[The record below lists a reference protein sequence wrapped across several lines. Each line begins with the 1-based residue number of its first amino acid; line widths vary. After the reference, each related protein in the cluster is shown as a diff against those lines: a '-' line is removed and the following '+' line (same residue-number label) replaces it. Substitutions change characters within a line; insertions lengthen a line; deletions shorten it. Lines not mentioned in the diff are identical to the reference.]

1 MSLPSGPADV
11 APGLY
16 SPPPSYVAPVILP
29 VVNNGVFS
37 SAPPQQQL
45 TGSGMI
51 SLPLSYYMA
60 PQPPLTVPV
69 SATPLP
75 SQPSLFP
82 SIPYVVNTPLQPAA
96 VPFLLPNNN
105 SNYQGGI
112 APTICYANQV
122 PLWESNDP
130 DGNNHL
136 AVGGNANSVQYNLND
151 TLEGDNVFTYVN
163 ETLTVPIINTSSI
176 IGSTLNCVGWLSSV
190 MLNADIVK
198 TVTINTPAIT
208 NLQTINGHP
217 YIYFDGL
224 PDADVIG
231 GNNNSVQFNASG
243 TLGGN
248 EVFTYA
254 NNILRVPIINT
265 SSIIGSTINCV
276 GWVSSAT
283 LNTDTVKTYS
293 IVNLTSINGSAYP
306 AAAVAPT
313 AGGANGSIQY
323 NNGGVLGGNA
333 NFTYD
338 SVKNKLTTSN
348 VTANVLNI
356 NGATSLDWTDSQ
368 IDTNVYIGKT
378 SYLNA
383 PDVVILP
390 TLFQVGVIAYP
401 ARSFVVRAGGVSGL
415 VASTATPV
423 ALQSGLLGA
432 TTQNT
437 RILDISGFPAGS
449 GTPAGFPLGV
459 SIKDNLVG
467 GGQSLIPGGIT
478 IGTTADASITAAG
491 ILYMN
496 AAGAVTV
503 NGLGAVSILAGGLL
517 SMAGI
522 GPITMAS
529 AVGILVSGGG
539 GIVVGSV
546 TANGADTHFWGCDVI
561 LHRGLASP
569 LPGGWFRSSDGGI
582 NTKEGIFQTLSG
594 TTINGSNGIFN
605 LININQ
611 LLTSSINCSTI
622 TIGEPTRQGETQA
635 IFYGSTINSGMYFS
649 TLTQDN
655 TPIGIYT
662 NLISSFGSGLA
673 GNNNLILS
681 GVSTLN
687 GYCFDPMTLIT
698 TKATYTST
706 FKGYSINL
714 DTRGGNLTSPT
725 VTATTSV
732 TDTLQTRTLNA
743 SGAAIVNGL
752 TTTTLQASQNTFI
765 GGNTFLGY
773 ASTDVPLP
781 SIILGKTGQLVLSG
795 GLCVGGIG
803 DIPYAGKILC
813 KVVQATD
820 SVGTTSLIAGD
831 ITTNAGSGTDAQGN
845 IRGRGFTAVTQV
857 NTAAVVVNGVTITPA
872 SVSYTQGASMG
883 GNDITATGIVT
894 VGTLKDGVLTITGGA
909 IQNATDITA
918 HGILKTTTAVID
930 GGVAHYTDG
939 VVINGNNLSAVGA
952 ITAASLSATSIG
964 DGVLTINSGAIQNVV
979 SISAASITTGTQT
992 AHGILK
998 TTTTTMVAGVPSYTD
1013 GVVINGNDLS
1023 AVGAITAASISAA
1036 SIGDG
1041 VLTIN
1046 SGAIQNVVSISAA
1059 SITTGTQT
1067 AHGILKTTT
1076 TTMVAGVPSY
1086 TDGVV
1091 INGNDLSA
1099 VGGISAASIT
1109 PVKLVDGSGTG
1120 GSSGQFLTAGTGN
1133 VLSWVNAPSSGS
1145 SAKGGYLVV
1154 DSINGVDATGSTSMP
1169 YKTITAAITA
1179 ASGATSSAPIT
1190 IFVLPGTYSGT
1201 LTIPQYVCV
1210 MGASQ
1215 NTVIITS
1222 PITMNANSRLESITL
1237 NLLNVMFATYGITFG
1252 NGTSATS
1259 KVVNCSI
1266 NISGGVGY
1274 TVNLVGVYITDNST
1288 GSAFSTSRA
1297 IRDCN
1302 INITVG
1308 SGGDGA
1314 TITAGVYM
1322 TNVTSRFAIYQ
1333 CAIGI
1338 AGGTTGVGILNATNT
1353 GGFLTVHNSTV
1364 SGVLYD
1370 VNSSGISSYTANATI
1385 ELVNTDLINNKCGIY
1400 GFMNGGVQTVLMS
1413 TSAAALSG
1421 TGTVY
1426 ITQQGMVSAGNYDC
1440 PYLFAKPT
1448 IITSISIGWSGG
1460 LLSAGILTV
1469 YLSLDSTMAN
1479 TYATETTGGTAIIVP
1494 IISTNAPIA
1503 YMRCG
1508 FLVPTGYVLR
1518 ARIAMA
1524 AAVAGYCTVALGCY

>member
-1 MSLPSGPADV
+1 M
-11 APGLY
+11 
-16 SPPPSYVAPVILP
+16 
-29 VVNNGVFS
+29 
-37 SAPPQQQL
+37 
-45 TGSGMI
+45 
-51 SLPLSYYMA
+51 
-60 PQPPLTVPV
+60 
-69 SATPLP
+69 
-75 SQPSLFP
+75 
-82 SIPYVVNTPLQPAA
+82 
-96 VPFLLPNNN
+96 
-105 SNYQGGI
+105 
-112 APTICYANQV
+112 
-122 PLWESNDP
+122 
-130 DGNNHL
+130 H
-136 AVGGNANSVQYNLND
+136 
-151 TLEGDNVFTYVN
+151 
-163 ETLTVPIINTSSI
+163 
-176 IGSTLNCVGWLSSV
+176 
-190 MLNADIVK
+190 
-198 TVTINTPAIT
+198 
-208 NLQTINGHP
+208 
-217 YIYFDGL
+217 
-224 PDADVIG
+224 
-231 GNNNSVQFNASG
+231 
-243 TLGGN
+243 
-248 EVFTYA
+248 
-254 NNILRVPIINT
+254 
-265 SSIIGSTINCV
+265 
-276 GWVSSAT
+276 
-283 LNTDTVKTYS
+283 
-293 IVNLTSINGSAYP
+293 
-306 AAAVAPT
+306 
-313 AGGANGSIQY
+313 GSIQY

-687 GYCFDPMTLIT
+687 GYCFDPMTLVT

-952 ITAASLSATSIG
+952 ITAASLSAT
-964 DGVLTINSGAIQNVV
+964 
-979 SISAASITTGTQT
+979 
-992 AHGILK
+992 
-998 TTTTTMVAGVPSYTD
+998 
-1013 GVVINGNDLS
+1013 
-1023 AVGAITAASISAA
+1023 